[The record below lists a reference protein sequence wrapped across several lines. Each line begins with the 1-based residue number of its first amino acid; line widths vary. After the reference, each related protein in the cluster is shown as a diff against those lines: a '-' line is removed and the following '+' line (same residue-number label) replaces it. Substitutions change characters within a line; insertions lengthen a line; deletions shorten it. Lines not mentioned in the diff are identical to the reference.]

1 MGFILLLLSPTSRG
15 FRDSGGLRCEGEG
28 EGWKEGRKEGRWGVF
43 VRLVGRPVGWLV
55 VSRERGTEERNKY
68 CSVNV
73 ASKVPVS

>member
-1 MGFILLLLSPTSRG
+1 MVSVIPEGSGVRARG
-15 FRDSGGLRCEGEG
+15 KDGRKG
-28 EGWKEGRKEGRWGVF
+28 GRKEGGAFLFAW
-43 VRLVGRPVGWLV
+43 LVGRWVGWLV